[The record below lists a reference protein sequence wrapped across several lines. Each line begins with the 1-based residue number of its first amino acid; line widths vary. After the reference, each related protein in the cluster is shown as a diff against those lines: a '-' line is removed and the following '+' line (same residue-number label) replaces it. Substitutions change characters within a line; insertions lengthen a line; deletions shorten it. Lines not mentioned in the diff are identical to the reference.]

1 MSEYALTKPAEADL
15 FEIFLFGMAAIIGS
29 PRTPGCPNSLAA
41 RHGSLENCAALA
53 YVGASFRKSAI
64 LGVQNA
70 AVTASINA
78 NDGRANALVRRESA
92 LGLTERLT

>member
-1 MSEYALTKPAEADL
+1 MSEYALTKPAE
-15 FEIFLFGMAAIIGS
+15 
-29 PRTPGCPNSLAA
+29 
-41 RHGSLENCAALA
+41 
-53 YVGASFRKSAI
+53 
-64 LGVQNA
+64 NA

>member
-1 MSEYALTKPAEADL
+1 MAPMTISPPEPMKDWIEA
-15 FEIFLFGMAAIIGS
+15 
-29 PRTPGCPNSLAA
+29 GCPNSLAA

-53 YVGASFRKSAI
+53 YVGASFRKPAI